1 MKKIV
6 LPMLILLTLLPGIV
20 AAECLEGNCRNG
32 EGVYVFPD
40 GSRYN
45 GMFKNRRIEGEGTL
59 EYADKSRYTGSFIG
73 GTPHGQGLMQ
83 YSDGSSF
90 QGNFDN
96 GIISGTGILSGAD
109 GSRYEGGFV
118 EGLFHGKGTFTF
130 PDGKVYEGD
139 FKSGQFAGQG
149 SLTTEESVL
158 VIDYREGNCIG
169 MGVITFLKDNTSIQG
184 ECKDGE
190 FVYTKKIPLPKTGMT
205 AETAQEPK
213 KTEGELEFKDYKPE
227 DFYKEPEEVFVP
239 KDYYET
245 QQPQQEQVPVP
256 EKIITPEKD
265 AEGKM

>member
-1 MKKIV
+1 MKNIV
-6 LPMLILLTLLPGIV
+6 LPMLIILTLLPGMV
-20 AAECLEGNCRNG
+20 SAECLEGNCRNG
-32 EGVYVFPD
+32 EGVYMFPD
-40 GSRYN
+40 GSRYS

-73 GTPHGQGLMQ
+73 GAPHGQGLMQ

-96 GIISGTGILSGAD
+96 GNISGTGILTGAD
-109 GSRYEGGFV
+109 GSRYEGDFV
-118 EGLFHGKGTFTF
+118 EGLFHGRGTFTF

-139 FKSGQFAGQG
+139 FKGGLFDGQG

-158 VIDYREGNCIG
+158 VAEYSAGNCVG
-169 MGVITFLKDNTSIQG
+169 KGVITFLKDNTSISG

-190 FVYTKKIPLPKTGMT
+190 FVYTKKASLPKTET
-205 AETAQEPK
+205 AAETGQETK
-213 KTEGELEFKDYKPE
+213 KTEGELDFREYKPE

-239 KDYYET
+239 KDYYEA
-245 QQPQQEQVPVP
+245 QQPPQEQVPASEAEEP
-256 EKIITPEKD
+256 EKE